1 MEVIRFCASSYID
14 EQTREH
20 LRAVLDG
27 ELDWPYLVR
36 TADTHGVVP
45 LLYRGLREV
54 ESASVPDEVLKF
66 LQQRCVRSAAYST
79 LLTETLLDLL
89 RLLAEHNITAVPIKG
104 PILAATAYEYPALRA
119 FGDLD
124 IMVRRKDVARTVELL
139 TSAGYGP
146 CSKTGRSEVLAELL
160 DSRLRKDAGFVRSD
174 GMVFVE
180 VHWDFLP
187 EARSFPLRPEYA
199 WRSCQEVM
207 LAGSKVPSFATEHVL
222 MFLCAHGAKHGWMH
236 LKWICDVAELART
249 QQNLD
254 WDRAFL
260 EARRLRS
267 ERLLRLGLQLAVD
280 VVGAQLPP
288 KAQSYIE
295 GDRKA
300 KALAQEVKER
310 IISGR
315 FYTERWE
322 ESLFW
327 VRSRE
332 AARDRAQGILFYLF
346 RSVLNPTTKDEAFV
360 SLPQSLSFLY
370 LLVRPVRL
378 IMERRTAAAD
388 QEKSRASDTMTAIES
403 EMV

>member
-1 MEVIRFCASSYID
+1 MEVIRFCARSYID

-20 LRAVLDG
+20 LLTVLNG
-27 ELDWPYLVR
+27 QLDWPYLVR
-36 TADTHGVVP
+36 AADMHGVVP
-45 LLYRGLREV
+45 LLYRGLREMD
-54 ESASVPDEVLKF
+54 SASVPNEVLNF

-89 RLLAEHNITAVPIKG
+89 RLLAEHNIAAVPIKG
-104 PILAATAYEYPALRA
+104 PILAATVYEYPALRA

-139 TSAGYGP
+139 TSTGYRP
-146 CSKTGRSEVLAELL
+146 CSKTGRSEVLAKLL
-160 DSRLRKDAGFVRSD
+160 GSRLRKDAGFVRSD

-180 VHWDFLP
+180 LHWDFLP

-199 WRSCQEVM
+199 WRSCEEVM
-207 LAGSKVPSFATEHVL
+207 LAGAKVQTFATEHVL
-222 MFLCAHGAKHGWMH
+222 MFLCAHGAKHGWMY
-236 LKWICDVAELART
+236 LKWICDVAELVRA

-254 WDRAFL
+254 WDRAFS

-280 VVGAQLPP
+280 LLGAPLPP
-288 KAQSYIE
+288 RAQAYID

-300 KALAQEVKER
+300 KALAREVKER

-315 FYTERWE
+315 FNTERWE

-332 AARDRAQGILFYLF
+332 AARDRAQGLLFYLF

-370 LLVRPVRL
+370 VLVRPVRL

-388 QEKSRASDTMTAIES
+388 QEKSRSSDTMAAVES